1 MKKIVLTFGLISS
14 AVLSAMMLLTIPF
27 LDRIGFGRAE
37 VIGYATIV
45 AAFLLI
51 FFGIRAYR
59 ERMTPAPL
67 TFGRAFLVGVMITL
81 VASACYVATWEMLYF
96 NMAPGFAD
104 KYAAY
109 AIEQARA
116 SGASQQ
122 EIDAATRRMEQF
134 KAMYNNPLTNA
145 AITFLEPTPIGLV
158 VSLISAAVLR
168 SRQRSALRSGL

>member
-1 MKKIVLTFGLISS
+1 MKKIVLTFGLISG

-45 AAFLLI
+45 AGFLLI

-59 ERMTPAPL
+59 ERITPAPL

-96 NMAPGFAD
+96 NIAPGFAD

-116 SGASQQ
+116 SGASLQ

-134 KAMYNNPLTNA
+134 KAMYDNPLTNA
-145 AITFLEPTPIGLV
+145 AITFLEPAPIGFV

-168 SRQRSALRSGL
+168 TRT